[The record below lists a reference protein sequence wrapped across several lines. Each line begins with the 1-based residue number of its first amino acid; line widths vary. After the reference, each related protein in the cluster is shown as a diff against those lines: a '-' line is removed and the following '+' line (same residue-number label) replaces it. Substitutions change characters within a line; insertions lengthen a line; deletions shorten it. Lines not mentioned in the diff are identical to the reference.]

1 MLNMELL
8 QFHLDYDPL
17 FARLASEVKQETN
30 PDQLQVGLALL
41 QLAMEG
47 RVRIIQGGTGELL
60 FEHAQPN

>member
-47 RVRIIQGGTGELL
+47 RVRIIQGETGELL

>member
-60 FEHAQPN
+60 FEHTQPN